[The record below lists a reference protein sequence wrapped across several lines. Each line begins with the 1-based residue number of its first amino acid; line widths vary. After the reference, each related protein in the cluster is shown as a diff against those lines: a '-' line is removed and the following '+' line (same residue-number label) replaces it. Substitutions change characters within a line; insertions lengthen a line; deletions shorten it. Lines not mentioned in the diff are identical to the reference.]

1 MIAPSELKTLKEA
14 GLCLPVNVIGKKF
27 RFYSEHESHFH
38 MLTGIIV
45 GMEYSDEGGLK
56 LFVSVPMMWGEPLR
70 FLRFYSGSS
79 GWCAEIGSVDG
90 KIGRESLRGKLK
102 LLN

>member
-1 MIAPSELKTLKEA
+1 MIAPNELKTLNEA
-14 GLCLPVNVIGKKF
+14 GLRLPVNVIGKKF
-27 RFYSEHESHFH
+27 RFYSKHGSHFN
-38 MLTGIIV
+38 MLTGTIL

-79 GWCAEIGSVDG
+79 GWCAEIGSAES
-90 KIGRESLRGKLK
+90 KAGRESLRGKLE
-102 LLN
+102 LL